1 LGTYRAKPR
10 RSSRNSADTGA
21 GEKPQLPTTSVV
33 TPCRILDSARRLAH
47 RRQSECE
54 CMSMKPGVSTL
65 TVALR
70 VVPARSRLRS
80 PTAVMVSSDTPT
92 STREPDAPVPSM
104 TVAPSILRSSISSVE
119 SGGPRYGPPIDVRGP
134 DMAPHTPQRSSRPG
148 QAVALLDPTRA
159 TPISPPT
166 PPSLGSAPAKPW
178 RSSIQRKRQ
187 AGARHAGGQRDRR
200 RADRR
205 PWLAERGVARPGQA
219 RRRGRRRRR
228 RQERVVLRE
237 ERRDVVPEA
246 DARPMGR
253 DVLDP
258 RALQAAR

>member
-1 LGTYRAKPR
+1 MPLGTYRAKPR

-33 TPCRILDSARRLAH
+33 RPCRILDSARRLAH

-65 TVALR
+65 PVALR

-104 TVAPSILRSSISSVE
+104 TVAPSILSSSIRSVE
-119 SGGPRYGPPIDVRGP
+119 RGGPRYGPPIDVRGP

-166 PPSLGSAPAKPW
+166 PPSA
-178 RSSIQRKRQ
+178 RK
-187 AGARHAGGQRDRR
+187 
-200 RADRR
+200 
-205 PWLAERGVARPGQA
+205 RPGQA
-219 RRRGRRRRR
+219 AA
-228 RQERVVLRE
+228 L
-237 ERRDVVPEA
+237 
-246 DARPMGR
+246 
-253 DVLDP
+253 LDP
-258 RALQAAR
+258 ARAAPGWAPAPPTPPRRPGP